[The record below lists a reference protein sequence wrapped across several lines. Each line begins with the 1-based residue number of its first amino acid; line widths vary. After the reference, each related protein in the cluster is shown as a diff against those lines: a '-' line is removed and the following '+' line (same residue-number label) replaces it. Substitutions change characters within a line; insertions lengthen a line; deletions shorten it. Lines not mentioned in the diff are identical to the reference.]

1 MRLLKSASFPLGL
14 VSEGRRP
21 ALPSLPA
28 CSVPQKANSTVSPL
42 LQVQHPENKL
52 EPSPFTSAN
61 GVSQDLSLNDQ
72 VIDILTSEDPGS
84 MLQALEE

>member
-1 MRLLKSASFPLGL
+1 MTKTGAGLRGEEASPAFP
-14 VSEGRRP
+14 SR
-21 ALPSLPA
+21 
-28 CSVPQKANSTVSPL
+28 CSVPQKANPAVSPI